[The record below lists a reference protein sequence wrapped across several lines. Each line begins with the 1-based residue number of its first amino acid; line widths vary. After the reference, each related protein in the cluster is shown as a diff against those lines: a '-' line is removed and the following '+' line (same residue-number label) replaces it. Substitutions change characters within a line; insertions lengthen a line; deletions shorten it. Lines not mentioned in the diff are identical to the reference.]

1 MNMKKKL
8 LAFAA
13 AAPLVCVAVPASAA
27 LVINEIDSDTYNSP
41 ATDYAEFIE
50 IYSTTGA
57 ATPLDGLTLVLF
69 NGNGDVSYGAID
81 LDGLTTDANGYYVLG
96 TPSVPGAQNTTLL
109 VNQGTPGNS
118 LQNGQDAV
126 ALYTG
131 DATSFPN
138 GTAATTVDL
147 VDAIVYGTGDPE
159 DTGLLAALGETVQYD
174 EGSPTPPSDAA
185 NLTLSRSPDGFGDF
199 MLLAPTP
206 GSANVVPE
214 PAASMTLLALGGL
227 LFARRRRK

>member
-13 AAPLVCVAVPASAA
+13 VAPLTLATVSASGA

-50 IYSTTGA
+50 IFSTTGT

-69 NGNGDVSYGAID
+69 NGNGDVSYGVID

-96 TPSVPGAQNTTLL
+96 TPSVPGAHNTTFL
-109 VNQGTPGNS
+109 VNQGTPGNF

-126 ALYTG
+126 ALYAG
-131 DATSFPN
+131 DAASFPN

-147 VDAIVYGTGDPE
+147 VDAIVYGTGDAE

-174 EGSPTPPSDAA
+174 EGSPTPPNDAA
-185 NLTLSRSPDGFGDF
+185 NLTLARNPNGTGEFA
-199 MLLAPTP
+199 LLAPTP
-206 GSANVVPE
+206 GSSNVVPE
-214 PAASMTLLALGGL
+214 PASLGLLVLGGVL
-227 LFARRRRK
+227 LARRRRN